1 MKKLFLVM
9 VCIVLFLF
17 ALNAINQRSSHDS
30 LKVNDLPSI
39 QSLNS
44 NNSIFNITNNSGLA
58 LYAITGNGS
67 AINPY
72 IIGNFLLNNCSSNE
86 IGIDIQNT
94 NQYFSLSNVTVIG
107 CSLGISFT
115 NVTHGSIVN
124 SKVQLGSSIGIF
136 FNLTTNSN
144 LLNISVTSSTNGFN
158 ITNSR
163 YITLENNSASSIS
176 GNNFVFSNSSN
187 SALFNNVVT
196 DGSSSNKGF
205 QLDSFSNYN
214 NLTKN
219 TVNNAKDSAFDINSS
234 ENNYL
239 ANNIVLQSQLYVFNL
254 QSASNNYFLNNSVNN
269 SFIGFYALN
278 SAVNNTFIK
287 NLITYSATG
296 ILLRGSTNVLLA
308 ENVINHLSSSNTD
321 ITGIFLDNSSNCIIE
336 NNIVIHT
343 YFGFNLSNSYYNNIS
358 LNLAQLVVGY
368 GFYLYSSSFNYLL
381 NNSVLNPESVI
392 IAGFNIDNSNNNTL
406 ERNFVNVAGG
416 LEYNINNSSLNFL
429 YGNTGVNS
437 QNSCYQLV
445 NASHNNL
452 VNNTAI
458 NCNSGIILINSNYNN
473 FNKNSVIYGSYGF
486 KLTSSSY
493 NTFTGNYGAN
503 NSAADYQDLSNLTNT
518 LIENNFTSISDMDNN
533 LVSDQTTTVPRFN
546 FFWIKDFSLEI
557 PEITILSLIFLIP
570 VASIYPYKKI
580 TGGKKKFNTLDLNSN
595 SSFNNKSYLR
605 LLLIGPIL
613 TFFATIYYSTKHR
626 NLDYFDLKSNELRGK
641 ILIILDDQHFIH
653 FNKLKEILNCG
664 VSILKWHIQVLHE
677 FNIVNWETIGQ
688 YKVIY
693 LVEKPPAIKEVNLFY
708 SMTNDKVVFIL
719 EEFLR
724 TSTWQVDTLANKS
737 LLRKDSVLH
746 HCKKL
751 ASINILKENPETHEF
766 SMPMDTKEM
775 VKKILF
781 KKVYYN
787 SKKIE

>member
-94 NQYFSLSNVTVIG
+94 NQYFSSSNVTVIG

-124 SKVQLGSSIGIF
+124 SKVQLGSSTGIF

-144 LLNISVTSSTNGFN
+144 LLNTSVISSTNGFN

-163 YITLENNSASSIS
+163 YITLKNNSASSIS
-176 GNNFVFSNSSN
+176 GNNFVFSNSSDN
-187 SALFNNVVT
+187 ALFNNVVT

-214 NLTKN
+214 NLTQN

-278 SAVNNTFIK
+278 NK
-287 NLITYSATG
+287 
-296 ILLRGSTNVLLA
+296 
-308 ENVINHLSSSNTD
+308 
-321 ITGIFLDNSSNCIIE
+321 
-336 NNIVIHT
+336 
-343 YFGFNLSNSYYNNIS
+343 
-358 LNLAQLVVGY
+358 
-368 GFYLYSSSFNYLL
+368 
-381 NNSVLNPESVI
+381 
-392 IAGFNIDNSNNNTL
+392 
-406 ERNFVNVAGG
+406 
-416 LEYNINNSSLNFL
+416 
-429 YGNTGVNS
+429 
-437 QNSCYQLV
+437 NSCYQLV

-458 NCNSGIILINSNYNN
+458 NCNTGIILINSNYNN
-473 FNKNSVIYGSYGF
+473 FTKNSVIYGSYGF

-518 LIENNFTSISDMDNN
+518 LIENNFTSSSDMDNN
-533 LVSDQTTTVPRFN
+533 LVSHQTTTVPGFN

-580 TGGKKKFNTLDLNSN
+580 TGGKKKFNILDLNSN

-641 ILIILDDQHFIH
+641 ILTILDDQHFIH